1 MTGEPESGRSRTGV
15 VSGPEN
21 TICEEFCM
29 AKKQKEETSTPPSSM
44 SMIEPRFRD
53 IYKNFYKQ
61 TYYTPTALDS
71 RTKELVAIGVSLA
84 LQCEGCAEGHIKKA
98 LQLGVTKEE
107 ISDSIVIA
115 VGIAAAS
122 VVDNSDR
129 MAAKLRLHHFS

>member
-1 MTGEPESGRSRTGV
+1 
-15 VSGPEN
+15 
-21 TICEEFCM
+21 M
-29 AKKQKEETSTPPSSM
+29 AKKQKEKVSTPLSSM
-44 SMIEPRFRD
+44 GMIEPRFRD

-61 TYYTPTALDS
+61 TYYAPTALDS

-98 LQLGVTKEE
+98 LELGVTKEE

-122 VVDNSDR
+122 IIDKSDR
-129 MAAKLRLHHFS
+129 AAANLKLNLFS